1 MRPVYR
7 VWITLLIT
15 LFLSNFGEVFSQTL
29 PVGLPVLEDT
39 YRREQLLG
47 KTDSLI
53 SFTIR
58 PLFTGN
64 EYTAGAMEWKDLLA
78 LKRPFFKFKNRKY

>member
-1 MRPVYR
+1 MNLNRMMPVYR
-7 VWITLLIT
+7 VWIILLVT
-15 LFLSNFGEVFSQTL
+15 LFFSNCGEVFSQTL
-29 PVGLPVLEDT
+29 PVGIPVLEDN

-64 EYTAGAMEWKDLLA
+64 ENISGAMEWKDSLA
-78 LKRPFFKFKNRKY
+78 LK